1 LGLGHNYASDKFL
14 SVSGLQGLKFI
25 HIAAGR
31 HSGGITDD
39 NRLFVWGQ
47 AFVCESP
54 LLLPQELRS
63 NKQIK
68 AISIGEKS
76 TAIIDEDSR
85 LYTWGVDNSKGQLG
99 IQKTQANQDQDI
111 NMPQQVE
118 SLSYKSIS

>member
-1 LGLGHNYASDKFL
+1 
-14 SVSGLQGLKFI
+14 
-25 HIAAGR
+25 
-31 HSGGITDD
+31 
-39 NRLFVWGQ
+39 
-47 AFVCESP
+47 VCESP

-118 SLSYKSIS
+118 SLSYKSVS